1 MKEKQNIILCDC
13 EKDEVKDLK
22 DGLESLDN
30 DIYIYIYIK

>member
-13 EKDEVKDLK
+13 EADEVKDLK

-30 DIYIYIYIK
+30 DIYIYIK